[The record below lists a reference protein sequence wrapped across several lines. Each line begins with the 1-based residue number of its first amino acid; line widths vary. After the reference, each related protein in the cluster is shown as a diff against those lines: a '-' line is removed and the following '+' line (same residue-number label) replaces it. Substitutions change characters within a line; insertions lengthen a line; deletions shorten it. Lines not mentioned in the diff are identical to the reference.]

1 MLDDGIA
8 TEILQRQ
15 PMSGYPLSAWTKMS
29 LYISPVE
36 IYKLICVQVLSR
48 ARISRPL
55 RITPALP
62 KC

>member
-1 MLDDGIA
+1 MLDDGIT
-8 TEILQRQ
+8 TEMLQRK
-15 PMSGYPLSAWTKMS
+15 PMSGCPLSTWTKVS
-29 LYISPVE
+29 LYISPEE
-36 IYKLICVQVLSR
+36 IYKLIYVQVLSS